1 MNGSAPPRA
10 ATFTR
15 HVLPFALI
23 PPLMILFAMRDHPQV
38 YRLDPAATNWEWIG
52 LVVFVAEVLSVNVV
66 AAMLRLTAPRDRL
79 PPSKEHVYLVAA
91 EVSSPLWASAV
102 VLAIPSLAA
111 LVAVHLIAHA
121 VSLRTLY
128 RAVRARL
135 HVEGELEALHIAYM
149 VYSVPAVL
157 WVPLLLMIF
166 VSLSPA

>member
-1 MNGSAPPRA
+1 
-10 ATFTR
+10 
-15 HVLPFALI
+15 
-23 PPLMILFAMRDHPQV
+23 MIVFAMRDHPQV
-38 YRLDPAATNWEWIG
+38 YRLDPAATNWEWIA
-52 LVVFVAEVLSVNVV
+52 LVVFVAEVVSVNVV

-79 PPSKEHVYLVAA
+79 APSREQAYVVAA

-111 LVAVHLIAHA
+111 LIAVHLIAHA

-135 HVEGELEALHIAYM
+135 HVDGDLEALHITYM
-149 VYSVPAVL
+149 VYTVPAVL